1 MNTYQKII
9 LACIGLA
16 FFSASLAQEKKVYRW
31 VDKSGKVHI
40 SDQLPPEANDQ
51 ARQEYSAKTGSL
63 KNSVAPQLSAQA
75 QELARKQAEEK
86 AYYLDQAEMIK
97 RTERGL
103 LTNYSTEQDLQ
114 NAFAER
120 ADLIQQSMVATKA
133 SIQSLRAILLSTLTE
148 LNGQELNGQA
158 LSKTK
163 IDELQKSHALILK
176 QSAKLVRL
184 NSDYVAMQLET
195 AETLEK
201 FRQFKSGQTIP
212 TQADASIAN
221 SAGTKQ
227 DSNKP

>member
-16 FFSASLAQEKKVYRW
+16 VFSASVAQEKKVYRW

-51 ARQEYSAKTGSL
+51 ARQEYNANTGSL
-63 KNSVAPQLSAQA
+63 KNSVQPQLSAKA

-103 LTNYSTEQDLQ
+103 LSNYSTEQDLQ
-114 NAFAER
+114 GAFDER
-120 ADLIQQSMVATKA
+120 ADLIKQSIVSTKA
-133 SIQSLRAILLSTLTE
+133 SIQSLRAILLSSLNE
-148 LNGQELNGQA
+148 LNGLELNGQA
-158 LSKTK
+158 LPKTK
-163 IDELQKSHALILK
+163 IDELHKSHALILK

-184 NSDYVAMQLET
+184 KSAYVAMQLET

-201 FRQFKSGQTIP
+201 FRQSKSEQTIP
-212 TQADASIAN
+212 TQAVDSTTN

-227 DSNKP
+227 NPSKP